1 MKLKG
6 LAVVLAVCLLAACQ
20 PDSHTQTPSI
30 QDRVIASGKIRC
42 GYFDWDPLLK
52 KDVNTQEYSGIAVD
66 IMDEITRR
74 LGIKYEWSEEVG
86 PATAV
91 ESIVS
96 KRVDMICL
104 PIIITNPRM
113 RVADFSEPVL
123 YSVFSVWVRNDS
135 TLTDTAILN
144 DPTYKFTY
152 IDGTAPMAMT
162 KRLFPKA
169 GSTSL
174 TEMSPTSDMFLN
186 VITRKA
192 DAVYSDS
199 SNAGTFSKYNPNQI
213 KPLRDVDTD
222 RILPWAFMM
231 PQNEYAFKRMI
242 DLVLQDMQ
250 LDGTIANIIAKHQ
263 AKELYLPAQS
273 KVNIE
278 GF

>member
-1 MKLKG
+1 MHRFIIFSAFL
-6 LAVVLAVCLLAACQ
+6 LVVACDA
-20 PDSHTQTPSI
+20 PNSPTQRPSI
-30 QDRVIASGKIRC
+30 QDRVISSGKIRC

-66 IMDEITRR
+66 MMNEITQR
-74 LGIKYEWSEEVG
+74 LGITYEWVEEVG

-91 ESIVS
+91 ESIAS
-96 KRVDMICL
+96 LRVDMVCL
-104 PIIITNPRM
+104 PVIITHPRM

-123 YSVFSVWVRNDS
+123 YSVFSVWVRSDS
-135 TLTDTAILN
+135 TLTDTVTLN
-144 DPTYKFTY
+144 DPAYKFTY

-199 SNAGTFSKYNPNQI
+199 SNAGIFSKYNPNQI
-213 KPLRDVDTD
+213 KPLRDPDTD

-231 PQNEYAFKRMI
+231 SQNQYAFRRMI
-242 DLVLQDMQ
+242 DLVLQDMH
-250 LDGTIANIIAKHQ
+250 LDGTITNIINKHNAQ
-263 AKELYLPAQS
+263 TLYLPTQS
-273 KVNIE
+273 RVNID